1 MMRGQNK
8 SLGLLWT
15 QVDTRL
21 MIKFVLG
28 FITGRITSMPNKT
41 KSVEKDI
48 ENWEQ
53 IAYTQ
58 LCEVGRIYNI
68 DCDLYDH
75 PEYTLINET
84 AQELAWAEA
93 QDLDTL
99 DA

>member
-48 ENWEQ
+48 EERNRNWEQ

-58 LCEVGRIYNI
+58 LCVSGRITNI

-84 AQELAWAEA
+84 AKELAWAEA
-93 QDLDTL
+93 VR
-99 DA
+99 

>member
-8 SLGLLWT
+8 SLVLWI

-28 FITGRITSMPNKT
+28 FITGRITPMANET

-48 ENWEQ
+48 EERNRTWER

-58 LCEVGRIYNI
+58 LCASGRITSI
-68 DCDLYDH
+68 DCDPYDH
-75 PEYTLINET
+75 PEYTLITET
-84 AQELAWAEA
+84 AQELAWA
-93 QDLDTL
+93 
-99 DA
+99 DAVR